1 LLNGLDEFLNLKEVI
16 FLIRIEDSVRY
27 ATSTFFFGW
36 HEEQL
41 FWGLGLV
48 GFLSDGVDLGWKVN
62 ICSEVYAHCRFVGV
76 ASKQVLQGVWISPV
90 Q

>member
-1 LLNGLDEFLNLKEVI
+1 MPRFVDAESG
-16 FLIRIEDSVRY
+16 
-27 ATSTFFFGW
+27 
-36 HEEQL
+36 
-41 FWGLGLV
+41 
-48 GFLSDGVDLGWKVN
+48 SDGVDLGWKVN